1 MTERMIINK
10 TNKLKELEQEK
21 AELEKK
27 IEKLKDEIKEDMENK
42 GLEEMTAGNFIV
54 RFKTVIS
61 NRLDSKALQK
71 EHEAIYNQY
80 LKRIETRRF
89 TIA

>member
-1 MTERMIINK
+1 MTERMIINR
-10 TNKLKELEQEK
+10 TNKLKELEEK
-21 AELEKK
+21 KVELEKE